1 MDWLEDMLPYI
12 LGVYF
17 GFGAICG
24 LVASFIAGTKGYKKT
39 DWFFV
44 GLLINVLAIVAVGF
58 ASDVSVSSQKMQQ
71 DIADIAK
78 YVRSLND
85 RQQAKE

>member
-1 MDWLEDMLPYI
+1 MEWLEDMLPYI

-17 GFGAICG
+17 GFGAVCG

-44 GLLINVLAIVAVGF
+44 GLLINVLAIAAVGF
-58 ASDVSVSSQKMQQ
+58 ASDVSVNSKKMQQ

-78 YVRSLND
+78 YVRSLNGG
-85 RQQAKE
+85 QQTK